1 MAVQRRPDTRVWVV
15 MNDGSCVCVVYEP
28 LEEVLAF
35 IPVVT
40 DGTFE
45 SVAVLPGR

>member
-1 MAVQRRPDTRVWVV
+1 

-35 IPVVT
+35 IPITT
-40 DGTFE
+40 DGDFRE
-45 SVAVLPGR
+45 RRRSPGG